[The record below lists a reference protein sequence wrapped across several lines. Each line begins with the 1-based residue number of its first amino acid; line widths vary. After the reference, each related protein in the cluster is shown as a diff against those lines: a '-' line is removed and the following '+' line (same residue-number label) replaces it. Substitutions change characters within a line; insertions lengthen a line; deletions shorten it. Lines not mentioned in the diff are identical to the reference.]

1 MGSQK
6 RITYS
11 TMVIMLALL
20 VSSIYIM
27 PVEASEPSDIGLVY
41 DFNSQT
47 LTVNVSHYV
56 ANTKTHNIETIEIKN
71 NDISVLNRTYVNQT
85 YNWGMYDSFTV
96 STDVGDNLTVTAT
109 CSKGYPITSWLIV
122 SSTTATNPTTETTS
136 TDTTTDATD
145 VPDLPGTTANMG
157 PVIIV
162 VFALFIFFILFF
174 AWLEPD
180 RFPGGSRIRAGLYW
194 FWEKLRGAISW
205 LGTGISSLFQ
215 QIKAKVTSK

>member
-11 TMVIMLALL
+11 AMVIMFALL
-20 VSSIYIM
+20 VSSIYTM
-27 PVEASEPSDIGLVY
+27 PVEASEPSDIVLAY
-41 DFNSQT
+41 DFDSQT

-56 ANTKTHNIETIEIKN
+56 ANTKTHYIETIEIKN

-85 YNWGMYDSFTV
+85 YNWGMYDSFVV
-96 STDVGDNLTVTAT
+96 STDAGDNLTVTAT
-109 CSKGYPITSWLIV
+109 CSKGYPLTRWLIV
-122 SSTTATNPTTETTS
+122 SSTTTTNTGTDTTS
-136 TDTTTDATD
+136 TTTITTTTDG
-145 VPDLPGTTANMG
+145 PESPGTALDVS

-162 VFALFIFFILFF
+162 GIALIIFFILFF

-180 RFPGGSRIRAGLYW
+180 RFPGGSRIRAGLLW

-215 QIKAKVTSK
+215 QIKDKVSSK